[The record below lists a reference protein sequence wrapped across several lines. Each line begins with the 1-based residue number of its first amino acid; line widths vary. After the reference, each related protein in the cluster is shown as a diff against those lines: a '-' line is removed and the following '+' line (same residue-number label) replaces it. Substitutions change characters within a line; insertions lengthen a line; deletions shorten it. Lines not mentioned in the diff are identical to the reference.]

1 MIVEAKA
8 PENEAER
15 LERLLSY
22 GILDTAPTDA
32 FDRITRLIVDLLD
45 VPTGIITFIDSDRQ
59 WYKSKIGIDIDEVPR
74 AFSFCQHALDGSD
87 LMVVPD
93 ARQDPRFASHPA
105 VVGDLNIR
113 FYVSAAIM
121 TTDRLPIGTI
131 CALDSEPRTLT
142 EHERQRMVDLAGL
155 VMDQLELGQ
164 AKLLAERSNLAK
176 SEFLA
181 VVSHELR
188 TPLNA
193 IIGFSEMIR
202 NEMFGVIGNPKYV
215 EYADHVAVSGRHL
228 LALINDILDLS
239 KIDAGEH
246 HLTIEPFEIG
256 PEILEVSGYIQ
267 AKTGQ
272 PKQRDVVCRIADDA
286 TVLYAD
292 LRAFRQAVINILA
305 NADRHSP
312 TEAPIT
318 IEVLRDQTGATVVA
332 IGDQGSGIAPE
343 HLDRVLE
350 PFAQIRDSNSMYG
363 KSKRAEG
370 AGTGLG
376 LAITRS
382 LMLLHGG
389 QIKIESHV
397 GVGTTVSLIFPNRP
411 DLTPLS

>member
-1 MIVEAKA
+1 MIVEAQA
-8 PENEAER
+8 TENEAER
-15 LERLLSY
+15 LNRLLSY
-22 GILDTAPTDA
+22 GILDTAPENA

-59 WYKSKIGIDIDEVPR
+59 WYKSKIGITFDKVPR
-74 AFSFCQHALDGSD
+74 AFSFCQHALDGSE
-87 LMVVPD
+87 LMMVPD
-93 ARQDPRFASHPA
+93 AREDPRFASHPA
-105 VVGDLNIR
+105 VVGDPNIR

-121 TTDRLPIGTI
+121 TADRLPIGTI
-131 CALDSEPRTLT
+131 CALDSKPKTLD
-142 EHERQRMVDLAGL
+142 EHQQQRLIDLAGL

-181 VVSHELR
+181 VMSHELR

-202 NEMFGVIGNPKYV
+202 NETFGALGSPKYS
-215 EYADHVAVSGRHL
+215 EYADHVVVSGQHL

-246 HLTIEPFEIG
+246 DLHIEPFEIA
-256 PEILEVSGYIQ
+256 PELAEVSGYIEVRSGR
-267 AKTGQ
+267 AI
-272 PKQRDVVCRIADDA
+272 QREVISRITEDA
-286 TVLYAD
+286 AVLHAD
-292 LRAFRQAVINILA
+292 LRAFHQVVINILA

-312 TEAPIT
+312 IEAPIR
-318 IEVLRDQTGATVVA
+318 IDVFRDETGATVVA

-343 HLDRVLE
+343 DLERVLE
-350 PFAQIRDSNSMYG
+350 PFEQAKNKNGSPGQ
-363 KSKRAEG
+363 
-370 AGTGLG
+370 GTGLG

-389 QIKIESHV
+389 QIKIESRV
-397 GVGTTVSLIFPNRP
+397 GVGTTVSLIFPNKP
-411 DLTPLS
+411 APTALA